1 MYMAN
6 SSNVY
11 YVIWFITIYSQTC
24 IKRTM
29 KNWHYKTVDILERGS
44 IDMKFSL
51 TREEKSNLLKQVT
64 TY

>member
-1 MYMAN
+1 
-6 SSNVY
+6 
-11 YVIWFITIYSQTC
+11 
-24 IKRTM
+24 M